1 MSDIFVIHADND
13 RARAASIVEV
23 LTAAG
28 LNASATGD
36 GSEKLC
42 LALWSE
48 ESVDPARGVVDKAEA
63 AKLRQAYIGVLV
75 DKVELPFGFGGYQ
88 LIDIAP
94 YRGAKGDPK
103 LQSVVTAVK
112 AALASGGAGV
122 GALAPEIAKPVDK
135 KSPALIAGIAVAVIA
150 ILGAVAWF
158 VMRGSQPG
166 PGEVIQA
173 KLSAIPCAWLNI
185 DPVDD
190 GSAGR
195 LGLIGVA
202 GDPAQAG
209 ATIETLA
216 KESKLSIEAVSI
228 DKVAQIDARECAA
241 IEQLRKLRKSPGGRL
256 IVTGEPFIL
265 DSSLPKA
272 QALTRVNI
280 KLDADDKAMALFGV
294 EPSGVVTWAL
304 PDVAT
309 LESLSTM
316 DVGYVKSGDRSW
328 EFNIYPDHLGWTGL
342 FVVVGDRELAKKM
355 PQGTVQSSRDFAATL
370 REGTA
375 QGKWDADMVWFRIDP
390 K

>member
-1 MSDIFVIHADND
+1 MSDIFVIHSEGD
-13 RARAASIVEV
+13 RTRASAIVDA

-28 LNASATGD
+28 MGASATGD

-63 AKLRQAYIGVLV
+63 AKLRQAYIGVLI
-75 DKVELPFGFGGYQ
+75 DKVDLPFGFGGYQ
-88 LIDIAP
+88 LVDIAP

-103 LQSVVTAVK
+103 LQAVVAAAQ
-112 AALASGGAGV
+112 AALASGGVGV
-122 GALAPEIAKPVDK
+122 GALAPEVAKPVGK

-150 ILGAVAWF
+150 ILSAVAWF
-158 VMRGSQPG
+158 VLRGSQPE

-190 GSAGR
+190 GSAGT

-209 ATIETLA
+209 AA
-216 KESKLSIEAVSI
+216 IEALAREAELPINAVTI

-256 IVTGEPFIL
+256 IVTGEPFVL
-265 DSSLPKA
+265 DSSLPRP

-280 KLDADDKAMALFGV
+280 KLAPEDKTMALFGV

-316 DVGYVKSGDRSW
+316 DVGYVKSGEKGW

-342 FVVVGDRELAKKM
+342 FVVVGDRELARKM
-355 PQGTVQSSRDFAATL
+355 PQGTVQSSSDFAATL